1 MPLFDD
7 IQTLEERLQQVLEGT
22 ESYGSISNFREAYT
36 EAILEALGD
45 GFSNE
50 DLSSVDLDRVVAEA
64 LADSADFIDSGLAA
78 EIQSD
83 VQTVVGDT
91 IAFYNEQGLVL
102 PDLAEAI
109 ERREAVSRLTDEFTN
124 NMGEMRDELLDKT
137 VEVMKENIS
146 KGTISRAAM
155 SESIIEAADGRLHYA
170 RTNARMVVSAYNRIG
185 RDEVRQ
191 AAGLEYGYY
200 YGNVRTSSRAFCRA
214 CIGRVLSMEQI
225 ERMSNGQGLPVEIYC
240 GGWNCIH
247 SWLWMEPDWDPELQ
261 KRFKAERSVVE
272 LKEGGL
278 NIKVPEADA

>member
-7 IQTLEERLQQVLEGT
+7 IQTLEERLQQVLAGT
-22 ESYGSISNFREAYT
+22 ESYGSISSFREVYT
-36 EAILEALGD
+36 ESILAALGD
-45 GFSNE
+45 GLSNE
-50 DLSSVDLDRVVAEA
+50 DLSSVDLENVVAEA
-64 LADSADFIDSGLAA
+64 LADSADLIDSGLAA

-83 VQTVVGDT
+83 VSTVIGDT
-91 IAFYNEQGLVL
+91 IDFYNEQGLVL
-102 PDLAEAI
+102 PDIVDAI
-109 ERREAVSRLTDEFTN
+109 QRREAVTRLTDEFQN

-137 VEVMKENIS
+137 VEVMRQNIS
-146 KGTISRAAM
+146 KGSLSRAAM
-155 SESIIEAADGRLHYA
+155 AESIIEAADGRLHHA

-191 AAGLEYGYY
+191 AADLQHGYY

-214 CIGRVLSMEQI
+214 CIGRVFSMEQI
-225 ERMSNGQGLPVEIYC
+225 DRMSNGQGLPVVIYC

-247 SWLWMEPDWDPELQ
+247 SWLWMEPAWDPELQ

-278 NIKVPEADA
+278 DIKVPEADD